1 MKIFVVIISICL
13 PFSLLGAGCSK
24 EEQPLPPVKETKVV
38 KRIIKPAPKEP
49 ETSIPS
55 EAAKA
60 EPKEK
65 KVEEIKTAAVEEKAE
80 KISVPKTA
88 EKVQAKEEKGYYVVK
103 SDESLSSISGR
114 EDVYGD
120 PMKWPILYR
129 LNLDKLDKMGLG
141 EDFPEREISEGIRMK
156 FLTPDEKGEN
166 LKNRGQKF
174 WVVNI
179 LSATTKKDIVL
190 SAIRLI
196 KNGYPVYIT
205 TARVS
210 GKDWMRLR
218 LGFFKNKAEAD
229 AKGKQAMAVLKFS
242 DSWTTKIG
250 PKEFEEFGG
259 Y

>member
-1 MKIFVVIISICL
+1 
-13 PFSLLGAGCSK
+13 LLGAGCSK
-24 EEQPLPPVKETKVV
+24 EEQPLPPAKETKVV
-38 KRIIKPAPKEP
+38 KRIVKPVPKEP

-55 EAAKA
+55 ESVKA
-60 EPKEK
+60 EPEEEK
-65 KVEEIKTAAVEEKAE
+65 GEEVKTADVEEKTE
-80 KISVPKTA
+80 KISEPKTT
-88 EKVQAKEEKGYYVVK
+88 ERKETKEEVGYYVIK
-103 SDESLSSISGR
+103 SGESLSSISGR

-120 PMKWPILYR
+120 PMKWPNLYL

-141 EDFPEREISEGIRMK
+141 ADFPDREISEGIRMK
-156 FLTPDEKGEN
+156 FLTPDEVSEN
-166 LKNRGQKF
+166 RKNREQQF

-190 SAIRLI
+190 SAVKLI
-196 KNGYPVYIT
+196 KNGYPVYIA
-205 TARVS
+205 TARVN
-210 GKDWMRLR
+210 GRDLMRLR

-229 AKGKQAMAVLKFS
+229 AEGKQAMAVLNFS